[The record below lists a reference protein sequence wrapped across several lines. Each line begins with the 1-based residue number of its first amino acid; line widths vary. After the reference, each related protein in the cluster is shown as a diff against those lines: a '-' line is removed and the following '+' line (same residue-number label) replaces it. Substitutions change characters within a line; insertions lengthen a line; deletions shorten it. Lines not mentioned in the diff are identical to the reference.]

1 MQLQWEMVEFY
12 YASSNF
18 SLRLFFLSSFSY
30 FCVNW
35 KRFPHLAT
43 HLLVGQTN
51 SNMVVHNQSP
61 NRLFD
66 WDRGRSS
73 RSACGHSHSRPH
85 HIVNRRPDHIWFPS
99 SFTNSL
105 SSLAELPHPIYWCF
119 FYIVLN
125 FGSTVVGFLYT
136 YLNQCKIFQN
146 ATQRNAENASANR
159 MCKVA
164 LDCLFSSLCYKTCI
178 A

>member
-1 MQLQWEMVEFY
+1 MQLQWEMVELY

-18 SLRLFFLSSFSY
+18 SLRLFFFSSFSY

-99 SFTNSL
+99 SSTNSL

-125 FGSTVVGFLYT
+125 FGSTYVGFCT
-136 YLNQCKIFQN
+136 HIWTNVRSSK
-146 ATQRNAENASANR
+146 TQRNAKQR
-159 MCKVA
+159 RKRICKQDV
-164 LDCLFSSLCYKTCI
+164 
-178 A
+178 